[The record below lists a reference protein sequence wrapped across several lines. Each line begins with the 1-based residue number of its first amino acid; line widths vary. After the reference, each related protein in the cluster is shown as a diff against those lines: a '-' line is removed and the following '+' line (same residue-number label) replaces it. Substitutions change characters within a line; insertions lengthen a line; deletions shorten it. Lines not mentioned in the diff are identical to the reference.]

1 MATKFADFMRALEEE
16 ARAEGPE
23 AVEQLA
29 ALRDHFRLGRQ
40 LADARMKRKLT
51 QQQVAK
57 LSRIDQA
64 DVSNIERGVANPT
77 LGTLAEIERINSV
90 DDLLGTAV
98 SAPSPLAAVDPAALP
113 ASPNRASSEQFS
125 PATAGPGIGNR
136 QSPEK
141 RLMSH
146 RFPWHDQPLIA
157 PQVGGSPPHPM
168 SGTTATHGDSHVCHE
183 TLAPRRALY
192 RIARQHGPCRLCPR
206 PTRAG

>member
-1 MATKFADFMRALEEE
+1 MPSRSCARQAKTRGPNQPRARSCCAFSFTLTATSSSCCCPATTRARVPARPIRTLRSSRRAGISNAGRNEKKYASGSRFRCGIARLDVWRIRHILFLGAYAMATKFADFMRALEEE

-77 LGTLAEIERINSV
+77 LGTLSAVAMAVGMEI
-90 DDLLGTAV
+90 DL
-98 SAPSPLAAVDPAALP
+98 
-113 ASPNRASSEQFS
+113 R
-125 PATAGPGIGNR
+125 
-136 QSPEK
+136 K
-141 RLMSH
+141 R
-146 RFPWHDQPLIA
+146 R
-157 PQVGGSPPHPM
+157 
-168 SGTTATHGDSHVCHE
+168 
-183 TLAPRRALY
+183 
-192 RIARQHGPCRLCPR
+192 
-206 PTRAG
+206 